1 MRNLL
6 IIGFLLLSLHG
17 TCQKL
22 MTLDQALSR
31 VPRITNYHSDS
42 LNKVVSSQI
51 KSAWNTYI
59 FQIQKARLLKEY
71 SEMMNDL
78 IRVSNLRYKAG
89 DIDFFENES
98 QIEKIVDIEQ
108 TLAISEN
115 ELKMAC
121 IQLQQ
126 LLCSSEEMIPA
137 DSTFSLYEIDKG
149 LSLYWEPVSEGDT
162 GVVFNRK
169 KNMEYKL
176 LELDNI
182 FIKIHY
188 YKSFRLPY
196 AETIMQTA
204 FSRYQHEEIDY
215 MELMQMV
222 SESYKIRLDFLAIM
236 NAYNLFAINLELY
249 ANE

>member
-1 MRNLL
+1 M
-6 IIGFLLLSLHG
+6 LSARG
-17 TCQKL
+17 TCQNL

-31 VPRITNYHSDS
+31 VPRITNFHSDS

-59 FQIQKARLLKEY
+59 FQIQKDRLLKEY

-89 DIDFFENES
+89 EMDYFENES
-98 QIEKIVDIEQ
+98 QMEKIVDIEQ
-108 TLAISEN
+108 ALAISEN

-121 IQLQQ
+121 IHLQE

-137 DSTFSLYEIDKG
+137 DSTFSLYEIDKS

-162 GVVFNRK
+162 GAIFNRK
-169 KNMEYKL
+169 KNVEYKL

-188 YKSFRLPY
+188 FKSFRLPY
-196 AETIMQTA
+196 AETIIQTA
-204 FSRYQHEEIDY
+204 FSRYQHEDIDY
-215 MELMQMV
+215 MELMQFI
-222 SESYKIRLDFLAIM
+222 SESYKIKLDFLSIM
-236 NAYNLFAINLELY
+236 NAYNQFAINLEIY

>member
-6 IIGFLLLSLHG
+6 IIGFLLLSSHG

-31 VPRITNYHSDS
+31 VPHITHFHSDS
-42 LNKVVSSQI
+42 LNKAVSSQI
-51 KSAWNTYI
+51 KSAWNTFI

-89 DIDFFENES
+89 DIDYFENES
-98 QIEKIVDIEQ
+98 QMEKIVDIEQ
-108 TLAISEN
+108 SLAISEN
-115 ELKMAC
+115 EIKMATVH
-121 IQLQQ
+121 LQQ
-126 LLCSSEEMIPA
+126 LLCTSEEMIPA

-162 GVVFNRK
+162 GTVFSRK

-182 FIKIHY
+182 FIRIHY

-215 MELMQMV
+215 MELIQLI
-222 SESYKIRLDFLAIM
+222 SESYKIRMDFLAIV
-236 NAYNLFAINLELY
+236 NTYNQFAINLEVY